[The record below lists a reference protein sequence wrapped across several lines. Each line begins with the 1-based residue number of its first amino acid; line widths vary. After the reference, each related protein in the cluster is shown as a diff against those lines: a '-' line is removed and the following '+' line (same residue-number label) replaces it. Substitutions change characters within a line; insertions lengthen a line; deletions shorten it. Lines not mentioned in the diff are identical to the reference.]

1 MCLHEHAVF
10 CAPSCCSRQITTGI
24 RIPRA
29 LPAKAIPQPTGLN
42 QTQSLPQNFV
52 GERRMPTRLVPS
64 QQTIPN

>member
-10 CAPSCCSRQITTGI
+10 CAPSCCSGQITTGI

-29 LPAKAIPQPTGLN
+29 LPAKVIPQPTGLN

-52 GERRMPTRLVPS
+52 GECRMPTSQVPS
-64 QQTIPN
+64 QNAISN